1 MLRYP
6 NLGHQSSCPNS
17 LFDILYFEYPRAEC
31 LHTLHLSRHFPAKVS
46 VSTHHTVSAILPI
59 TNIEHR
65 MTNFEVWDLLK
76 LGVVA
81 LIGGRGLNVVLK
93 LD

>member
-6 NLGHQSSCPNS
+6 NLGHQSSCPHS

-46 VSTHHTVSAILPI
+46 VSTHHTVSAILP
-59 TNIEHR
+59 TSNNEYR
-65 MTNFEVWDLLK
+65 TPNDEFRS
-76 LGVVA
+76 LGFVE
-81 LIGGRGLNVVLK
+81 IRGCCFDWRK
-93 LD
+93 RS

>member
-1 MLRYP
+1 
-6 NLGHQSSCPNS
+6 
-17 LFDILYFEYPRAEC
+17 
-31 LHTLHLSRHFPAKVS
+31 
-46 VSTHHTVSAILPI
+46 
-59 TNIEHR
+59 